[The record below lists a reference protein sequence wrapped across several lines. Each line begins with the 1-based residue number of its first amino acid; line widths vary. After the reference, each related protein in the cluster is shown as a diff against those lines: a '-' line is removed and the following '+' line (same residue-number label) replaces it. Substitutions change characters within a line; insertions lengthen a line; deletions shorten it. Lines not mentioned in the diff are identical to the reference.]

1 MNVKFE
7 KERIYSLDVLRI
19 MATVCILFHHFQQNS
34 NLKFDTGI
42 NYFFGWFGFGYMVE
56 LFFVLSGF
64 FTCKGFS
71 NVKKMSFAQWI
82 RKRYLRL
89 IPLVALSVIVYEL
102 LVLVYVS
109 VLQDTYFGSTINLWG
124 ALITALGVQDGWVF
138 INPVINNPVWYIS
151 VLLLCYIIFYFITY
165 VSEKCNVTPVYGFVI
180 MILIGC
186 AVGNYNINLPFLNLG
201 ASRGYYSFFSGGY

>member
-124 ALITALGVQDGWVF
+124 ALITALG
-138 INPVINNPVWYIS
+138 YK
-151 VLLLCYIIFYFITY
+151 IIFYFITY